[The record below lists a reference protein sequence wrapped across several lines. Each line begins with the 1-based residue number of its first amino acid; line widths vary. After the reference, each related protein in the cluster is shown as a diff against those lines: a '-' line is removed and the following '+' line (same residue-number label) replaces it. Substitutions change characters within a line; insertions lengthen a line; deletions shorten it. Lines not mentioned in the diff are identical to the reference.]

1 MKKASDICLIIG
13 GVLAIL
19 CAIGF
24 LVSGIIMLVF
34 ASPQFKEMIIKGLEE
49 GTIHTTLPGTPEQV
63 AAIVQQAFLIAGAC
77 FLPGFILAVLS
88 AVFSFLGP
96 KKASNTIYILNIVFG
111 VLGGSV
117 VNTIGGIIG
126 ILVPQSERKNG

>member
-63 AAIVQQAFLIAGAC
+63 ATIVQQAFLIAGAC
-77 FLPGFILAVLS
+77 FLPGVVLAILS
-88 AVFSFLGP
+88 AVFSFMGP
-96 KKASNTIYILNIVFG
+96 KRHTNTIYILNIVFG

-126 ILVPQSERKNG
+126 LIVPENERKNG

>member
-1 MKKASDICLIIG
+1 MKKASDIWLIIG

-34 ASPQFKEMIIKGLEE
+34 ASPQFKEMIIRGLEE

-63 AAIVQQAFLIAGAC
+63 ATVVQQAFLIAGAC
-77 FLPGFILAVLS
+77 FLPGFIFAVLS

-117 VNTIGGIIG
+117 VNTIGGVIG
-126 ILVPQSERKNG
+126 LLVPQNERKQN